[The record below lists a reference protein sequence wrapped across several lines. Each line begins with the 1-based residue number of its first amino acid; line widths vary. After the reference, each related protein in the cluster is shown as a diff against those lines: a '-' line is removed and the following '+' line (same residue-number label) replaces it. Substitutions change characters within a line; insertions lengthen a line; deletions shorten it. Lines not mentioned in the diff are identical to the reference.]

1 MTENLGWCFNLR
13 EPLYRNYHDLEW
25 GVPVHDDRRLFEFL
39 ALELMQCGLNWV
51 TILKKRDIMRSCFE
65 EFDFNRIAE
74 YTEADV
80 ERIMAVPG
88 MLRNRGKILAVINN
102 ARCFLD
108 IRSEFGSFG
117 DYLWQFTQD
126 HTYVYSRHWQN
137 GLPAQNE
144 LSRVV
149 SQNLKRSGFK
159 YTGPVVVYAYLQACG
174 LVNDHMPSCPRY
186 AFINGLA
193 RVQEIPGV
201 D

>member
-39 ALELMQCGLNWV
+39 A
-51 TILKKRDIMRSCFE
+51 CFE

-149 SQNLKRSGFK
+149 SQNLKRRGFK